1 MLERL
6 ENMNRKIPVHCESYY
21 GIEIPLSINHF
32 TLHFN
37 LHAAKKRM
45 DGGGGGEN
53 WDIAEKK
60 LSRGTC
66 IVVLFF
72 TKGKNEEVC
81 GKKKAVRLLS
91 YQKAIYTSAELKQI
105 RATCDAFAEAS
116 LQASLT

>member
-81 GKKKAVRLLS
+81 GKKKKLCGCYLTKKLFTRRLS
-91 YQKAIYTSAELKQI
+91 
-105 RATCDAFAEAS
+105 
-116 LQASLT
+116 